1 MFRVT
6 DVVVPPLD
14 IASED
19 AKRAKET
26 LNRAISEDMFSEYI
40 TRLENEIGVTINQS
54 ALNQVISGG
63 AADTN

>member
-26 LNRAISEDMFSEYI
+26 LNRAISKDMFSEYI

-54 ALNQVISGG
+54 ALNQVISGS
-63 AADTN
+63 AVDTN